1 MAETTP
7 GAGGLVF
14 APVLGDGERDDPALR
29 GAVTGLSLRH
39 DRGAVARAALEGIA
53 CGVRA
58 RLDTLSRTSA
68 PATELRVSGGG
79 AGMAVWNQIK
89 ADVTGIPVV
98 RVAGD
103 STAAGAAML
112 AGLGAGVY
120 RDAAE
125 AVSAGYR
132 PLGRAEPDPAHRG
145 AVRRP
150 VRALPGPPRIEG
162 GPMRARLGINT
173 CFAVKRWPR
182 PGDWARIVR
191 DELGLEVVEL
201 SLDLI
206 EDFGGR
212 QRRDQVRSALDE
224 YGLRAE
230 TVFTGL
236 AAYSLNLLMH
246 PDEERRRA
254 AADWYLSVV
263 DLAARVGAR
272 GAGGHVGAM
281 SVPDWPDPVR
291 RAERWSGLRQS
302 LAEIAAAARSA
313 GLEYLLVENLA
324 SHREPSTIAGL
335 ETLLTE
341 GDAAHAPV
349 RLCLDVG
356 HQCVPGTTGPDRD
369 PYAWLA
375 HFGGRLA
382 EVQLQQSDGLADH
395 HWPFTPERNE
405 AGLIDPGRVLDAL
418 AEAGAEDVLLVL
430 EVIPAFEQDDAQA
443 LAGLR
448 ASAELWQAALTE
460 RGAR

>member
-1 MAETTP
+1 
-7 GAGGLVF
+7 
-14 APVLGDGERDDPALR
+14 
-29 GAVTGLSLRH
+29 
-39 DRGAVARAALEGIA
+39 
-53 CGVRA
+53 
-58 RLDTLSRTSA
+58 
-68 PATELRVSGGG
+68 
-79 AGMAVWNQIK
+79 
-89 ADVTGIPVV
+89 
-98 RVAGD
+98 
-103 STAAGAAML
+103 
-112 AGLGAGVY
+112 
-120 RDAAE
+120 
-125 AVSAGYR
+125 
-132 PLGRAEPDPAHRG
+132 
-145 AVRRP
+145 
-150 VRALPGPPRIEG
+150 
-162 GPMRARLGINT
+162 MRARLGINT

-182 PGDWARIVR
+182 PRDWARIVR

-206 EDFGGR
+206 EDVGGR
-212 QRRDQVRSALDE
+212 AADQVRSALSE

-254 AADWYLSVV
+254 ATDWYLGVV

-281 SVPDWPDPVR
+281 SVPDWSDPAR
-291 RAERWSGLRQS
+291 RAERWWGLRQS

-341 GDAAHAPV
+341 GDATHAPV

-405 AGLIDPGRVLDAL
+405 AGLIDPSRVLDAL
-418 AEAGAEDVLLVL
+418 AESGAQDVLLVL
-430 EVIPAFEQDDAQA
+430 EVIPPFEQDDAQA